1 MQRWDE
7 RLVLIEKAERTYRD
21 ALHDPDRGLL
31 ESPDA
36 RNVWLL
42 GGLLAEKSDA
52 LSKLERKQDAEEALQ
67 ESLDIFTKVAAA
79 HRDMPNY
86 QWSLGDARGREAA
99 MARAA
104 GDQQRADAADKEKQR
119 LFDEYERIRGTWQ
132 DRAQDAWDRAVASV
146 NKGADLYNAKD
157 PEAALAEFEAAE
169 LVNREYLRERPGD
182 PRAYVELANTNHWIE
197 LVRGETGKKE
207 QRKAPLTAAMHA
219 AQIAAW
225 TTPPGSTANKEDDPL
240 LKARDALLKARHALS
255 LHLYEDVGEFS
266 AVLPM
271 VQENIAVA
279 ESLLRSEPTNAVYQW
294 NVGISQCLLGQAR
307 QQAETAGWREAIE
320 SGVIYIDKAIE
331 NASAED
337 EKQGYRDGKAG
348 CEANLQQPEEGLASS
363 GGS

>member
-1 MQRWDE
+1 
-7 RLVLIEKAERTYRD
+7 
-21 ALHDPDRGLL
+21 
-31 ESPDA
+31 
-36 RNVWLL
+36 
-42 GGLLAEKSDA
+42 
-52 LSKLERKQDAEEALQ
+52 
-67 ESLDIFTKVAAA
+67 
-79 HRDMPNY
+79 
-86 QWSLGDARGREAA
+86 
-99 MARAA
+99 
-104 GDQQRADAADKEKQR
+104 
-119 LFDEYERIRGTWQ
+119 
-132 DRAQDAWDRAVASV
+132 
-146 NKGADLYNAKD
+146 
-157 PEAALAEFEAAE
+157 
-169 LVNREYLRERPGD
+169 
-182 PRAYVELANTNHWIE
+182 
-197 LVRGETGKKE
+197 
-207 QRKAPLTAAMHA
+207 MHA